1 MSAAP
6 QGAFVVIPEISCS
19 DISYII
25 NSDLRNGGYLRRAGC
40 FLFCLVLLCYQIYA
54 VKCQHSLFQH
64 NIADIDILVL
74 DRLVGLP
81 VKDVIHDRY
90 DQQGQ
95 RRRVDQSAD
104 AHQRDRLHHIGA
116 GGLADRHDDQP
127 QDRRQAGH
135 QYRTL
140 P

>member
-1 MSAAP
+1 MSAAS
-6 QGAFVVIPEISCS
+6 QGAFVVIPETSLC
-19 DISYII
+19 DISYIYK
-25 NSDLRNGGYLRRAGC
+25 NSDLRNGGYLRRAGR

-54 VKCQHSLFQH
+54 VKCQHALFQH
-64 NIADIDILVL
+64 DIADIDIFVL

-104 AHQRDRLHHIGA
+104 AD
-116 GGLADRHDDQP
+116 
-127 QDRRQAGH
+127 
-135 QYRTL
+135 
-140 P
+140 